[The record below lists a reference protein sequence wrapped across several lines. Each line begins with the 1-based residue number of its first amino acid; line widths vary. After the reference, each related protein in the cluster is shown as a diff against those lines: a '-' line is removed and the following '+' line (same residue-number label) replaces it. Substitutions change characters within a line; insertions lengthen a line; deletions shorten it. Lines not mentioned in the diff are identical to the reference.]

1 MKRIQRIIAA
11 LLCCCLL
18 FGCSGAPASSVA
30 ADSSS
35 GTAQAETEAGP
46 VSFPLSETAE
56 FNIGT
61 IVMDGAPSNAECKF
75 WLKREEETNV
85 HVEWEETLFSAWTTK
100 KAAVL
105 SAGDLPDAFILR
117 GLVTDE
123 EVASYGAAGT
133 FIKLQD
139 YITPE
144 IMPNLAGYLEEHPDW
159 KTAITAPDGNI
170 YSLPSIDAT
179 AYTADSIL
187 YVNKDWAA
195 QVMQDLDL
203 TQPMDLETFEAL
215 LTAFKNSDP
224 NGNGKA
230 DEIPWSV
237 GGNGVDFLR
246 WSGSFGIFDSYSAPN
261 NTSHLYLDGDT
272 VKYAPM
278 QEGYKE
284 FVKWLNGL
292 WSKGLIDV
300 EAFTQDSATLSAKQI
315 DTERILGYMY
325 CWRNSAWALS
335 DDDDTYVVT
344 PPLDT
349 GISDPTW
356 INVSDVTFN
365 RGTVMLTS
373 ECEDPEL
380 LLSWIDLCYEPYN
393 SLQLNTAQ
401 FDGEHIKK
409 NDDGTFTQLR
419 AIDWN
424 LPDEST
430 FMPNNYAKI
439 YILTPETFAK
449 QDVKPPVYIQ
459 KHPIDEMMSEYYSD
473 TLSLLPT
480 SIWLTEE
487 DGKQVAIYRTDL
499 DAYILDCFAR
509 WVTTGGID
517 EEWDAYV
524 TKLSEMGADDLVNLY
539 QSYYDAL

>member
-1 MKRIQRIIAA
+1 M
-11 LLCCCLL
+11 
-18 FGCSGAPASSVA
+18 
-30 ADSSS
+30 
-35 GTAQAETEAGP
+35 
-46 VSFPLSETAE
+46 
-56 FNIGT
+56 
-61 IVMDGAPSNAECKF
+61 
-75 WLKREEETNV
+75 
-85 HVEWEETLFSAWTTK
+85 
-100 KAAVL
+100 
-105 SAGDLPDAFILR
+105 
-117 GLVTDE
+117 
-123 EVASYGAAGT
+123 
-133 FIKLQD
+133 
-139 YITPE
+139 
-144 IMPNLAGYLEEHPDW
+144 
-159 KTAITAPDGNI
+159 
-170 YSLPSIDAT
+170 
-179 AYTADSIL
+179 
-187 YVNKDWAA
+187 
-195 QVMQDLDL
+195 
-203 TQPMDLETFEAL
+203 
-215 LTAFKNSDP
+215 
-224 NGNGKA
+224 
-230 DEIPWSV
+230 
-237 GGNGVDFLR
+237 
-246 WSGSFGIFDSYSAPN
+246 
-261 NTSHLYLDGDT
+261 
-272 VKYAPM
+272 
-278 QEGYKE
+278 
-284 FVKWLNGL
+284 
-292 WSKGLIDV
+292 
-300 EAFTQDSATLSAKQI
+300 
-315 DTERILGYMY
+315 
-325 CWRNSAWALS
+325 
-335 DDDDTYVVT
+335 VT

-380 LLSWIDLCYEPYN
+380 LLSWIDLCYAPYN